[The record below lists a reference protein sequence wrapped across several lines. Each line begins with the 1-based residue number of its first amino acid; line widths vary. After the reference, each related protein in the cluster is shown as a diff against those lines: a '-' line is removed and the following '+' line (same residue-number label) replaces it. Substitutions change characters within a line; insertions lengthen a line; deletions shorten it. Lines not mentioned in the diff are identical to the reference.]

1 MITIHNI
8 DETLLFY
15 GSLGAE
21 QKEIGNCTLFT
32 FFDKTSYVLRL
43 PMSGFGEICMVF
55 VWLLL
60 TLYFQRI

>member
-32 FFDKTSYVLRL
+32 FSIRL

>member
-21 QKEIGNCTLFT
+21 QKRNWELHFVY
-32 FFDKTSYVLRL
+32 FFSIRL
-43 PMSGFGEICMVF
+43 LMSGFGEICMVF

>member
-32 FFDKTSYVLRL
+32 FFDKT
-43 PMSGFGEICMVF
+43 MSGFGEICMVF

>member
-21 QKEIGNCTLFT
+21 QKELETALCLLF
-32 FFDKTSYVLRL
+32 SIRL